1 MEKDRSRLGLGVV
14 IGSLGALAVLGAA
27 GLAVV
32 YTGAYN
38 VAATEQHMS
47 VTRWA
52 FDTTMHRSI
61 EQHAKD
67 VKRVEDLTP
76 AMLAAGA
83 SAYKSMCQ
91 HCHAGPGVEREH
103 WADGMRPRPPH
114 LVEAAAEWETSE
126 VYWIVKHG
134 IKMSG
139 MPAFGPSHDEQTL
152 WGIAAFVKNLPAMTP
167 EAYAAAGGGAASSA
181 GRHEHSGRHHAGGTA
196 SSTATE
202 ASAGDSSRR

>member
-1 MEKDRSRLGLGVV
+1 MEGNRNRLGLGMV
-14 IGSLGALAVLGAA
+14 IGCLATFAALGIT
-27 GLAVV
+27 GLVVV

-61 EQHAKD
+61 EQRAD
-67 VKRVEDLTP
+67 EVKRAEDVTP

-83 SAYKSMCQ
+83 NAYKSMCQ
-91 HCHAGPGVEREH
+91 HCHAGPGVERES
-103 WADGMRPRPPH
+103 WAEGMRPRPPH
-114 LVEAAAEWETSE
+114 LVEAAAEWKPSE
-126 VYWIVKHG
+126 VYWIVRNG

-139 MPAFGPSHDEQTL
+139 MPAFGPSHDEETL

-167 EAYAAAGGGAASSA
+167 EAYAAAGGGGAATGHKASGGHHADGSASSPAA
-181 GRHEHSGRHHAGGTA
+181 G
-196 SSTATE
+196 SSE
-202 ASAGDSSRR
+202 ADSPSR